1 MAYYNLDKHCYFCK
15 VDSRYLFLVL
25 NKDLYISLD
34 QTESTDFEKRFI
46 QRSPSNQQPDDFLQ
60 SLVEK
65 DILYVS
71 DTQRHTVTPL
81 FGKTAK
87 KDLIGFRINV
97 QPEINALHVLRF
109 FNASLCTWIRL
120 KLFPLKWQILWF
132 EVKKKL
138 FAKHAKRKESLQDL
152 VEINN
157 LLRPFL
163 FTAKNRC
170 LYESM
175 VLMDFLSY
183 YGFYPNLVI
192 GVKMGPFSAHCWLQD
207 QDTVLND
214 SVTHTSWHTPIL
226 II

>member
-1 MAYYNLDKHCYFCK
+1 MAYYNLVKHCYFCK
-15 VDSRYLFLVL
+15 VDSQYLFLVL
-25 NKDLYISLD
+25 HKDLYLSLEKN
-34 QTESTDFEKRFI
+34 ESAEFEKRFI
-46 QRSPSNQQPDDFLQ
+46 QRSPGNQQPDDFLQ

-65 DILYVS
+65 GILYVS
-71 DTQRHTVTPL
+71 DTWRHTATPL
-81 FGKTAK
+81 LGQTPR

-97 QPEINALHVLRF
+97 QPEINVVHVLRF
-109 FNASLCTWIRL
+109 FNASLCTWIRF
-120 KLFPLKWQILWF
+120 KLLPLKWQILWF

-138 FAKHAKRKESLQDL
+138 FAKHAKRKEQLQDL

-207 QDTVLND
+207 QETVLND